1 MNLESVKGRIK
12 PLDERAM
19 ELAQKRLDSLTK
31 PLGSLGVLE
40 EIAKKLAG
48 ITGNPQP
55 KIGKKTV
62 IVMAGDHG
70 VVEEGVSAYPQE
82 VTTQM
87 VFNFLNGGAGI
98 NVLARHVGA
107 EVKVVDVGVAAPLEA
122 LGLISCK
129 VKMGTNNMAKGPAM
143 SKEEAIKAIEAGI
156 KVAEEVIK
164 KGTDLL
170 GVGDMGIGNTT
181 PSSAI
186 LSVMGNL
193 PVEEVVG
200 RGTGI
205 NDERLKA
212 KILAIK
218 KAIEINKPNPEDA
231 LDVLAKVGGL
241 EIGGIAGCIIGAAA
255 NRIPVVI
262 DGFISGAAALIATG
276 IVPETK
282 DFMIA
287 SHVSAEQ
294 GHKKILE
301 LLGLKPILFMD
312 MRLGEGTGATLAM
325 NIVEAATKIV
335 NEMATFQNAGVSEKV
350 ED

>member
-1 MNLESVKGRIK
+1 MNLEVAKSKVKSLNK
-12 PLDERAM
+12 EAM

-55 KIGKKTV
+55 KIGKKTI

-82 VTTQM
+82 VTPQM
-87 VFNFLNGGAGI
+87 VYNFLNGGAGI

-107 EVKVVDVGVAAPLEA
+107 DVKVVDIGVAAPLEA
-122 LGLISCK
+122 PGLISCK

-143 SKEEAIKAIEAGI
+143 SKEEAIRAIEAGI

-218 KAIEINKPNPEDA
+218 KAIEINKPNSGNA